1 MNESGAF
8 VKTENQ
14 TFLLYFRVE
23 SSLLDA
29 LSKNKSLSVD
39 KCFFVM
45 FRRYAKSVICNARI
59 TVKLVVYP

>member
-14 TFLLYFRVE
+14 TSLLYFRVE
-23 SSLLDA
+23 SSLLNA
-29 LSKNKSLSVD
+29 LSKNNSLRVD

-45 FRRYAKSVICNARI
+45 FRRYAKSVNCNARI